1 MVICICIFR
10 PGITIL
16 AIIIGRVLCSGLV
29 ILWGRIF
36 GVAVFGGAGQMA
48 IGCIR

>member
-16 AIIIGRVLCSGLV
+16 AIIGRVLCSGLV

-36 GVAVFGGAGQMA
+36 GVAVFGGAGQTG